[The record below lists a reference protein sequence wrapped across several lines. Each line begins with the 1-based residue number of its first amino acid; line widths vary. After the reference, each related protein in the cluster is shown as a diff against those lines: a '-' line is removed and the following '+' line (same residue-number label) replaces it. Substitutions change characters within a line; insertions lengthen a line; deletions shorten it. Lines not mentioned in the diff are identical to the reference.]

1 MVTAAASLI
10 GQTISHY
17 RIVAKLGGGG
27 MGAVYD
33 AEDTRLGRHVA
44 LKFVPEEL
52 VHDRKALERFFWE
65 ARAASQLNHPGICT
79 IHDIEDI
86 DGHPF
91 IVMEKLEGVS
101 LKDRMLNGKPVE
113 LEEILD
119 IGIQVSDALAACHAK
134 GIIHRDI
141 KPANIFITNNGQV
154 KLLDFGVA
162 KLSPGMRAGETSLDD
177 PLTVAGDIFGT
188 AVYMSPEQ
196 ARGEELD
203 PRTDLFSFGVVL
215 YQMAT
220 GQRPFAGTNAVTT
233 LEAVM
238 NRKPTSPLKLNPNLP
253 PELEGIIGRAMEKE
267 RGNRYPNASA
277 LKGDLQSLK
286 RDTESGLT
294 ATGRLRP
301 ALPYRIA
308 TTTFQKDSR
317 RQTYIL
323 LGVIALLVTLLVPMG
338 AWFFKLRAGAHAK
351 NSIAVLPLQNVN
363 GDVSVDFLRFALADE
378 IANALT
384 TTRTLDVRPSSL
396 TRRYAGSD
404 VDPRKAAA
412 ELRASTIVTGH
423 FLKQGDSLMVTLEAV
438 DGANDKL
445 LWQTNLTAPAD
456 DLTKLQSTLT
466 AQVNQGL
473 LPAIGI
479 TGGQLAAETG
489 NRPHDPA
496 AYDLYL
502 HSLALPHDPAPNKD
516 AIAVLE
522 HAVAA
527 DPNYAPAWEELGMRY
542 YYDYSYSDGGE
553 QAFQLSTQAYQ
564 RALALDPNRIVAA
577 GQLITNRVERGELG
591 KAYQAAQALLR
602 RRPESAEA
610 HFVMGY
616 VYRYAGMLP
625 EAEQQCNKALA
636 LDPGNYTFRSCAWA
650 FLDMGDTKRAADF
663 INLDAAS
670 EWAAYV
676 KPSLLLREG
685 EIEQARDAVTK
696 MPTAPRYHRDLL
708 EACLGL
714 APPEEADRM
723 AHETEVS
730 PPAAPDSELLYYQG
744 ALFADCGKRQA
755 ALRMLQAAIEQNYCA
770 YSNLQLDPMLRKIRT
785 TPGFDKLL
793 EAARECQDAVLT
805 ASGETTGP

>member
-1 MVTAAASLI
+1 
-10 GQTISHY
+10 
-17 RIVAKLGGGG
+17 

-44 LKFVPEEL
+44 LKFVPPEL
-52 VHDRKALERFFWE
+52 VHDRNARDRFFWE

-79 IHDIEDI
+79 IHDIQDT

-101 LKDRMLNGKPVE
+101 LKERLMNGRPMD

-141 KPANIFITNNGQV
+141 KPANIFLTNGGQV
-154 KLLDFGVA
+154 KILDFGVA

-177 PLTVAGDIFGT
+177 PLTIAGDIFGT

-196 ARGEELD
+196 ARGQELD

-215 YQMAT
+215 YQMST
-220 GQRPFAGTNAVTT
+220 GQRPFSGTNAVTT

-238 NRKPTSPLKLNPNLP
+238 NRKPQSPLKLNPNLP

-267 RGNRYPNASA
+267 RGNRYPNALA

-286 RDTESGLT
+286 RETEPGMTTT
-294 ATGRLRP
+294 ARLRP
-301 ALPYRIA
+301 ALPYRIS
-308 TTTFQKDSR
+308 TTAFQKDTR

-323 LGVIALLVTLLVPMG
+323 MGVIALLITLLVPMG
-338 AWFFKLRAGAHAK
+338 IWFFKLRMRAQAQ

-396 TRRYAGSD
+396 SRKYAGAD

-412 ELRASTIVTGH
+412 DLRASTIVTGH
-423 FLKQGDSLMVTLEAV
+423 FLKQGDSLIVTLEAV
-438 DGANDKL
+438 DGVNDKV
-445 LWQTNLTAPAD
+445 LWQANVTAPAD
-456 DLTKLQSTLT
+456 DLTKLQTTLT
-466 AQVNQGL
+466 SEVNLGL
-473 LPAIGI
+473 LPAIGVA
-479 TGGQLAAETG
+479 GGQTDTTTS
-489 NRPHDPA
+489 NRPRDPA

-522 HAVAA
+522 HALAA
-527 DPNYAPAWEELGMRY
+527 DPNYAPAWEELGLRY
-542 YYDYSYSDGGE
+542 YWDYSYSDGGE
-553 QAFQLSTQAYQ
+553 AAFQRATQAYQ

-591 KAYQAAQALLR
+591 KAYQEAQSLLHH
-602 RRPESAEA
+602 RPDSAEA
-610 HFVMGY
+610 HFVMSY

-625 EAEQQCNKALA
+625 EATQECNKALA

-650 FLDMGDTKRAADF
+650 FLDMGNTKRAADF
-663 INLDAAS
+663 IHLDANS

-676 KPSLLLREG
+676 MPSLLLREG
-685 EIEQARDAVTK
+685 NIEKARDAVAK

-714 APPEEADRM
+714 RPPEDADRL
-723 AHETEVS
+723 AHEAEVS
-730 PPAAPDSELLYYQG
+730 TPAAPDSELLYYQG
-744 ALFADCGKRQA
+744 AIFADCGKRDA
-755 ALRMLQAAIEQNYCA
+755 ALRLLQVAIGQNYCA
-770 YSNLQLDPMLRKIRT
+770 YSNLQMDPMLRKIRT
-785 TPGFDKLL
+785 TPGFDRLL
-793 EAARECQDAVLT
+793 EAARECQDSVLT
-805 ASGETTGP
+805 ANPANNNNATSSP